1 MNMMKKYLF
10 MLAAFIAATATFTA
24 CSSEDN
30 LSGEQESELTGAPI
44 KAQFTITIPMSTGS
58 ITRQSGAIVQDG
70 ADADVTKFRGIDQI
84 KLYPSTVASASLA
97 GASTIGAGITLTQML
112 KPVSQTVANYIPKTT
127 ALWENNKS
135 VLYNDVLLSTGT
147 QTFLFYGKA
156 IDGTANV
163 AITTPDE
170 KFKYGTLTAEVPD
183 APGTPSAISFAPVA
197 ITTATGSDT
206 KRNALLAY
214 INSIAD
220 AQYTEESTT
229 YTWKT
234 NTLVGLSTLYTQF
247 TSMKAGSSK
256 NLEAAVEDL
265 YNSLKG
271 SADKM
276 SVAICTAIEAGV
288 TAGNVTIT
296 NPTTAVDKYT
306 VVFNE
311 NGALAGYPSVSD
323 NLPDGAANIKWT
335 GTAFQYVEDKDDAA
349 SNNVTPIGKFAFPA
363 NLYYW
368 VKSGIM
374 TSKTPQSSNYNAD
387 MTWDN
392 AENTGI
398 FNKYTDGTA
407 ITSNTQSLI
416 LTDPV
421 QYGVGRLDI
430 KVVASAISLADNGE
444 GTVDGQKTIGINDF
458 KLTGVLIANQNSVGW
473 NFQPTGAEG
482 YTMYDNI
489 LKSQNI
495 TDGLAITNKTFANT
509 AVMNHTLVLETAGS
523 ATEKV
528 KVVLEFVNNGQDF
541 WGDGGIVPTGTKF
554 YLVGELSMEKALAA
568 AAGDDDKVAS
578 INAIGKVFKQDYT
591 TLANFTIKNLKKAIN
606 HIPDLRNPRLELGL
620 SVDLGWKE
628 GITFGYNFE

>member
-1 MNMMKKYLF
+1 MKTMKVFL
-10 MLAAFIAATATFTA
+10 LAVLVTMTGLFTA
-24 CSSEDN
+24 CSSDDAVTNSSEN
-30 LSGEQESELTGAPI
+30 ELTGAPI
-44 KAQFTITIPMSTGS
+44 KAQFTITIPMSTGN
-58 ITRQSGAIVQDG
+58 ITRQSGAVVQDG
-70 ADADVTKFRGIDQI
+70 ADADVSKFRGIDQI
-84 KLYPSTVASASLA
+84 KLYPSTVASGSLTVS
-97 GASTIGAGITLTQML
+97 STIGAGITLTQML

-127 ALWENNKS
+127 TLWENNKS

-170 KFKYGTLTAEVPD
+170 KFKYGTLAATVPE
-183 APGTPSAISFAPVA
+183 APGAPSAISFAPVA
-197 ITTATGSDT
+197 ITTATLSNV
-206 KRNALLAY
+206 KRTALLSY

-220 AQYTEESTT
+220 AKYTEESTT

-234 NTLVGLSTLYTQF
+234 NNLVGLSALYTQF
-247 TSMKAGSSK
+247 ISMKAGSSK

-265 YNSLKG
+265 YNTLKG

-288 TAGNVTIT
+288 TVGNVTIT
-296 NPTTAVDKYT
+296 NPATAADKYT

-323 NLPDGAANIKWT
+323 NLPDGAANINWT
-335 GTAFQYVEDKDDAA
+335 GTEFQYVEDKDNAA
-349 SNNVTPIGKFAFPA
+349 SNNVTPIGKYVFPA

-368 VKSGIM
+368 VKSGIK
-374 TSKTPQSSNYNAD
+374 TSNSPQSSKYNAA

-398 FNKYTDGTA
+398 FNNYTDGTT

-430 KVVASAISLADNGE
+430 KVVASAAGLADNGE
-444 GTVDGQKTIGINDF
+444 GTVDGQKTISINNF
-458 KLTGVLIANQNSVGW
+458 KLTGVLISNQNSVGW
-473 NFQPTGAEG
+473 NFQTTGEEG

-489 LKSQNI
+489 LKSRNTTEGI
-495 TDGLAITNKTFANT
+495 AIGSNTFANT

-523 ATEKV
+523 TTEKV
-528 KVVLEFVNNGQDF
+528 KVALEFVNNGQDF

-554 YLVGELSMEKALAA
+554 YLVGELSIADAIAA
-568 AAGDDDKVAS
+568 AEAENNDDKVES
-578 INAIGKVFKQDYT
+578 INAIGKVFKQDYI
-591 TLANFTIKNLKKAIN
+591 TLANFTIKNLKKATN

-628 GITFGYNFE
+628 GITFGYDFE